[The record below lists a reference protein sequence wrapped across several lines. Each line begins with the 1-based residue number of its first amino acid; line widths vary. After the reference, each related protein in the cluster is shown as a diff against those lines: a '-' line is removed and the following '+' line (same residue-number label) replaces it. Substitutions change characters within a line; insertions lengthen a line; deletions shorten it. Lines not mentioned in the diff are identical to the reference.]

1 MSIYSS
7 VSSQQ
12 APEVTSAE
20 IESKLDVLASV
31 YSSVTIKTLTEHV
44 KNVIDKVTL
53 LSGFFEKDKE
63 EEVGRLLYERVH
75 ALIESVGDEFN
86 EMIQNNFSIK
96 KFSQKNVLD
105 RASINKEIE
114 DIEQYLDLIIVVPDK
129 GMFDMMADREI
140 IRYSTEIDK
149 RLEESLA
156 NALST
161 RVEKEVKNLIILAEI
176 HAVQQE
182 TQC

>member
-53 LSGFFEKDKE
+53 
-63 EEVGRLLYERVH
+63 
-75 ALIESVGDEFN
+75 
-86 EMIQNNFSIK
+86 
-96 KFSQKNVLD
+96 
-105 RASINKEIE
+105 
-114 DIEQYLDLIIVVPDK
+114 IIVWI
-129 GMFDMMADREI
+129 F
-140 IRYSTEIDK
+140 
-149 RLEESLA
+149 
-156 NALST
+156 
-161 RVEKEVKNLIILAEI
+161 
-176 HAVQQE
+176 
-182 TQC
+182 